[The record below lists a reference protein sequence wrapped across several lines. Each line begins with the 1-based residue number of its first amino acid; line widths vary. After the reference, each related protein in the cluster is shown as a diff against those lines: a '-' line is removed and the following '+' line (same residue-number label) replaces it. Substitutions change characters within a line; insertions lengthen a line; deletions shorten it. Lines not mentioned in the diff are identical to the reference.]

1 MRPRHWF
8 FLLGAL
14 LYIVGVG
21 FVLAGARA
29 ARFAPAAEAPAASG
43 TPIATVKQ
51 IMKGIVAPAATAVFN
66 SVSSTV
72 TAKGVEEKAPE
83 TDEEWETL
91 GNSAAALV
99 ESGNLLLM
107 GSRAVDKGDWVKFSQ
122 QLIDAGKD
130 TLKATQAKSA
140 EQILSSGEKVNE
152 SCDNCHRKYQRSS

>member
-8 FLLGAL
+8 FLVGAL
-14 LYIVGVG
+14 LYVVGVG

-29 ARFAPAAEAPAASG
+29 ARFAPEPEAPAATG

-91 GNSAAALV
+91 GNSAAALI
-99 ESGNLLLM
+99 ES
-107 GSRAVDKGDWVKFSQ
+107 
-122 QLIDAGKD
+122 
-130 TLKATQAKSA
+130 
-140 EQILSSGEKVNE
+140 
-152 SCDNCHRKYQRSS
+152 